1 MVIDSSAIVAILEH
15 EPEERI
21 FLESIDEAHSRRMS
35 VVNFV
40 EVSMI
45 AEGRRG
51 SAGLVELDRFFHSA
65 GIELISVDLQQGHA
79 ARIAFSRYG
88 KGRHRAGLNF
98 GDCFAYALAKISD
111 EPLLCKGKDFA
122 KTDITLAVSTP

>member
-1 MVIDSSAIVAILEH
+1 MVVDSSAIVAILEH

-21 FLESIDEAHSRRMS
+21 FLELIEGAPARRMS

-40 EVSMI
+40 EVSMV

-51 SAGLVELDRFFHSA
+51 SAGLLELDRFFRLA
-65 GIELISVDLQQGHA
+65 GIEMVSVDLEQGHA
-79 ARIAFSRYG
+79 ARIAFSRFG

-98 GDCFAYALAKISD
+98 GDCFAYALAKILG
-111 EPLLCKGKDFA
+111 EPLLCKGQDFA
-122 KTDITLAVSTP
+122 RTDVAIVARNP